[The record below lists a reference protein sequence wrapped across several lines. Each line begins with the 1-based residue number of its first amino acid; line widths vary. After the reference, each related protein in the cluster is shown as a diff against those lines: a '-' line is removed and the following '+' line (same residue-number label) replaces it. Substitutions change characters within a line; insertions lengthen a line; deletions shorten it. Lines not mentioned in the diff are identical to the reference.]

1 VSHSAN
7 SPHLIATKCRRSASL
22 FLPSSPSPLPSRA
35 FLYTRPV
42 LNLFQMQGRFD
53 AAISK
58 VCFELLLETF
68 NRILARDL
76 GEKVEE
82 AKGDGK
88 LVC

>member
-1 VSHSAN
+1 
-7 SPHLIATKCRRSASL
+7 
-22 FLPSSPSPLPSRA
+22 
-35 FLYTRPV
+35 
-42 LNLFQMQGRFD
+42 MQGRFD

>member
-1 VSHSAN
+1 M
-7 SPHLIATKCRRSASL
+7 R
-22 FLPSSPSPLPSRA
+22 PLPIFA
-35 FLYTRPV
+35 FCHFCNDP
-42 LNLFQMQGRFD
+42 FSACSDEMSKGRFD

-82 AKGDGK
+82 VKGDGK